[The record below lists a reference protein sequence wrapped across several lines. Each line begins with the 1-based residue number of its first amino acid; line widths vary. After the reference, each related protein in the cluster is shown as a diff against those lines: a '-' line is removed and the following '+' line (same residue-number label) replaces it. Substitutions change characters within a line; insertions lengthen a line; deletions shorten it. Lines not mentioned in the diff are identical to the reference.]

1 MRATVSSKVSILR
14 PKLLG
19 LALGCFWAFSVFVK
33 TLIAILSKE
42 PSKLVDFFDAVY
54 PGYQLT
60 ALGVIW
66 GVLWGFIHG
75 FLLGYLIG
83 WIYTRLTRKKV
94 SAVEEGVFS
103 LQPNHMIQPG
113 SGSNPYTIVFVA
125 NPRILKEDKTLERDP
140 IIDNQELFF
149 RVVTRCLRSFVNNEL
164 LRLPEIISRL
174 RLLAVFRDEE
184 TALCEEVAAGIEIL
198 APLTEVAVLKE
209 FVMSTAELTDK
220 LPEVDIIF
228 VISASDYLTRSS
240 ARFTKD
246 RFNRADRNFELTF
259 SPDLATFT
267 TMKHASLA
275 ELPGVAAISAW
286 DERLKTPVHEF
297 AHAMSSLENGAIVDE
312 YVDKYHPKSEV
323 LLRDKMINRRDREVA
338 NAAIAD
344 VFAKYRYNNEL
355 VEYYSDRYRSDKDSS
370 WTSYV
375 PERIDIG
382 CSCVMDIAYY
392 EFRWD
397 KLIFDFMYDRLLAK
411 LNRS

>member
-103 LQPNHMIQPG
+103 LQPNHVIQPG

-228 VISASDYLTRSS
+228 IISASDYLTRSS

>member
-19 LALGCFWAFSVFVK
+19 LALGCFWAFFVFVK

-75 FLLGYLIG
+75 FIFGCLIG

-94 SAVEEGVFS
+94 SAAEEGVFT
-103 LQPNHMIQPG
+103 LQPNHVIQPG

-164 LRLPEIISRL
+164 LRLPEIISRV

-209 FVMSTAELTDK
+209 FVTNTAELTDK
-220 LPEVDIIF
+220 LQEVDIIF

-259 SPDLATFT
+259 SPDLATFS

-323 LLRDKMINRRDREVA
+323 LLRDKMINRRDRTAPNE
-338 NAAIAD
+338 AIVD

>member
-19 LALGCFWAFSVFVK
+19 LALGCCWAFSVFVK

-103 LQPNHMIQPG
+103 LQPNHVIQPG

>member
-19 LALGCFWAFSVFVK
+19 LALGCCWAFSVFVK

-42 PSKLVDFFDAVY
+42 PSKLVDFFHAVY

-75 FLLGYLIG
+75 FIFGYLIG

-103 LQPNHMIQPG
+103 LQPNHVIQPG

-220 LPEVDIIF
+220 LQEVDIIF

>member
-103 LQPNHMIQPG
+103 LQPNHVIQPG

>member
-103 LQPNHMIQPG
+103 LQPNHVIQPG

-209 FVMSTAELTDK
+209 FVTSTAELTDK

-267 TMKHASLA
+267 TMKHAALA

>member
-19 LALGCFWAFSVFVK
+19 LALGYFWAFLVFVK

-42 PSKLVDFFDAVY
+42 PSKLVDFFDAIY

-60 ALGVIW
+60 VLGVIL
-66 GVLWGFIHG
+66 GALWGFIHG
-75 FLLGYLIG
+75 FIFGYLIG

-94 SAVEEGVFS
+94 RAVEEAVFT
-103 LQPNHMIQPG
+103 LQSNHVIQKG

-149 RVVTRCLRSFVNNEL
+149 RVVTRCLKSFVNNEL
-164 LRLPEIISRL
+164 LRLPEIFPRL
-174 RLLAVFRDEE
+174 RLLAIFQDEE

-198 APLTEVAVLKE
+198 APLAEVAVIRE
-209 FVMSTAELTDK
+209 FVTKTVEPADK
-220 LPEVDIIF
+220 HQDVDIVF
-228 VISASDYLTRSS
+228 VVSASDYLTRSS
-240 ARFTKD
+240 ARFTQD
-246 RFNRADRNFELTF
+246 RFNEGDRDFELTF
-259 SPDLATFT
+259 SPNLTAFT
-267 TMKHASLA
+267 TKKHAA
-275 ELPGVAAISAW
+275 QAKLPGVAAISAW

-312 YVDKYHPKSEV
+312 YVDKYHPKSEI
-323 LLRDKMINRRDREVA
+323 LLRDNMINRRDRTAPNE
-338 NAAIAD
+338 AIID

-355 VEYYSDRYRSDKDSS
+355 VEYSSDRYRSDKDSS